1 LCETIP
7 ALREAIRLEEEACS
21 HPNRNAAYGNG
32 NGNGRSAAGSKGK
45 KKARG
50 RFGDDGEKVDGR
62 AGPRSEN
69 IVLQKS
75 QYFFFFFFL
84 WPNSSSPWDLSIVLC
99 IAIDYVQDLLIDRK
113 DLLARLHIARNSLA
127 RGHPLLLSDG
137 REMLWEREWTGGEH
151 DADDEDDDDDE
162 E

>member
-69 IVLQKS
+69 IVLQKT
-75 QYFFFFFFL
+75 
-84 WPNSSSPWDLSIVLC
+84 
-99 IAIDYVQDLLIDRK
+99 IDYVQDLLIDRK

-151 DADDEDDDDDE
+151 DADDEDEDDDE

>member
-7 ALREAIRLEEEACS
+7 ALREAIRLEEEAYS
-21 HPNRNAAYGNG
+21 HPNRNAAYG

-69 IVLQKS
+69 IVLQKT
-75 QYFFFFFFL
+75 
-84 WPNSSSPWDLSIVLC
+84 
-99 IAIDYVQDLLIDRK
+99 IDYVQDLLIDRK

-151 DADDEDDDDDE
+151 DADDEDEDDDE